1 MEVAI
6 IRVKVKED
14 RETIMTKF
22 LNDLKWEIT
31 NIMKLQHYIELQDT
45 IYMAM
50 KVEWQ
55 KKKDNSKPSQNC
67 SLFSSW

>member
-1 MEVAI
+1 
-6 IRVKVKED
+6 
-14 RETIMTKF
+14 
-22 LNDLKWEIT
+22 
-31 NIMKLQHYIELQDT
+31 
-45 IYMAM
+45 MAM